1 MKKLIV
7 VDISNFI
14 FRAFF
19 AIRPLNSV
27 DGTPVNAVYGVLSML
42 LKIIKEYEPTHILI
56 ARDTKKA
63 SFRKEKYEAYKANRT
78 EPPEELIPQFA
89 LIEKL
94 IDLLDLKSLALPG
107 FEADDIIGSAVTKY
121 REDFDEILIA
131 SGDKDLMQFVDGP
144 IKMLDSMKDKV
155 YGPAEVE
162 EKMGV
167 RPDQIVDYLSLIG
180 DSSDNIPGVPG
191 IGPKGASK
199 LLKEFE
205 TLEGC
210 IENLD
215 KITNKRAH
223 NALKENLDKAYLSK
237 ELIEIVTDLKE
248 VNFPSDELKYQLTP
262 GPLLKEYL
270 EFLNFK
276 SFIKKLGFEEKSS
289 LKMTETSQ
297 SLGQKR
303 VQSVAELERFLA
315 KSKNHL
321 ACYAVWQD
329 KLDPFAKLNGIALA
343 NEKDSIYLE
352 VSSKLNEEEVWKSL
366 SEVKSALLGVDL
378 KLIYIRLLKHSTILP
393 PPIDL
398 MQAYFVINPDRKMN
412 FEQVLEETLGEEV
425 IGLNSQADLLDS
437 PGLERPSLQRVGL
450 MKELWSLLKDDL
462 KEKELEKAFFEIDMP
477 LIKVLAEMEKNGV
490 DLNSKFY
497 FELEKE
503 FTLEVEKIH
512 QEIQKIAG
520 MEVNLRSP
528 KQVGSL
534 LFEKLELP
542 VIKKTKTGFST
553 DADTLQELAE
563 TDLSPIP
570 SLILKYRE
578 LDKLNSTYVK
588 VFPKLVNEKTKK
600 LHTHFKLNNAA
611 TGRLS
616 SDNPNLQNIP
626 VRTENGRR
634 LRKGFIAPSGHKLLS
649 ADYSQVE
656 LRILAHLSQDPV
668 MIDAF
673 LNDKDIH
680 QQTAAEIFGL
690 KLNEVTKDQRSSAKA
705 INFGLMYGQTSFG
718 LSQTLRISQKEA
730 KDYITTYFE
739 RFHDV
744 KIYLDSLKDICE
756 KTGFAETI
764 FGRKRYLPDIK
775 STNRQVKAMAER
787 VAINSPIQGTAA
799 DIIKIAMVNIFSEM
813 DARKLKSKMILQV
826 HDELI
831 FEVPAEELDEMT
843 ELVPQLMEGVVQ
855 FKVPL
860 KVDYGVG
867 DNWFDLK

>member
-1 MKKLIV
+1 M
-7 VDISNFI
+7 
-14 FRAFF
+14 
-19 AIRPLNSV
+19 
-27 DGTPVNAVYGVLSML
+27 
-42 LKIIKEYEPTHILI
+42 
-56 ARDTKKA
+56 
-63 SFRKEKYEAYKANRT
+63 
-78 EPPEELIPQFA
+78 
-89 LIEKL
+89 
-94 IDLLDLKSLALPG
+94 
-107 FEADDIIGSAVTKY
+107 
-121 REDFDEILIA
+121 
-131 SGDKDLMQFVDGP
+131 
-144 IKMLDSMKDKV
+144 
-155 YGPAEVE
+155 
-162 EKMGV
+162 
-167 RPDQIVDYLSLIG
+167 
-180 DSSDNIPGVPG
+180 
-191 IGPKGASK
+191 
-199 LLKEFE
+199 
-205 TLEGC
+205 
-210 IENLD
+210 
-215 KITNKRAH
+215 
-223 NALKENLDKAYLSK
+223 
-237 ELIEIVTDLKE
+237 
-248 VNFPSDELKYQLTP
+248 
-262 GPLLKEYL
+262 
-270 EFLNFK
+270 
-276 SFIKKLGFEEKSS
+276 
-289 LKMTETSQ
+289 
-297 SLGQKR
+297 
-303 VQSVAELERFLA
+303 
-315 KSKNHL
+315 
-321 ACYAVWQD
+321 
-329 KLDPFAKLNGIALA
+329 
-343 NEKDSIYLE
+343 
-352 VSSKLNEEEVWKSL
+352 
-366 SEVKSALLGVDL
+366 
-378 KLIYIRLLKHSTILP
+378 
-393 PPIDL
+393 
-398 MQAYFVINPDRKMN
+398 
-412 FEQVLEETLGEEV
+412 
-425 IGLNSQADLLDS
+425 
-437 PGLERPSLQRVGL
+437 
-450 MKELWSLLKDDL
+450 
-462 KEKELEKAFFEIDMP
+462 
-477 LIKVLAEMEKNGV
+477 
-490 DLNSKFY
+490 
-497 FELEKE
+497 
-503 FTLEVEKIH
+503 EKIH